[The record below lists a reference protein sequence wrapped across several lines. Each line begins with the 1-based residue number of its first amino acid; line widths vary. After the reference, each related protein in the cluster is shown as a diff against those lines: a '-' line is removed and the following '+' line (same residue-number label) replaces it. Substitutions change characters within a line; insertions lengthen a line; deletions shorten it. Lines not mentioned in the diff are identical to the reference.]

1 MKHIVNS
8 TSHSGPASGLPVPA
22 QTSELVPALVARVY
36 EEAPPALR
44 GRLLEQLL
52 RPLGLLSLAAV
63 ANGIF
68 AKITLGNGW
77 YQLKVNGDDASLV
90 APGDVMALVSHV
102 QQVSTQAV
110 DGLSSIIT
118 TSPVL
123 AGSATAAML
132 LALLAKQATS
142 RPTAASP
149 DDFDAPA

>member
-77 YQLKVNGDDASLV
+77 YQLKVNGDDV
-90 APGDVMALVSHV
+90 GRV
-102 QQVSTQAV
+102 Q
-110 DGLSSIIT
+110 DIT
-118 TSPVL
+118 TRATL
-123 AGSATAAML
+123 ADALDTAVRRLGA
-132 LALLAKQATS
+132 AKQPTS
-142 RPTAASP
+142 IPVV
-149 DDFDAPA
+149 